1 MFVEQ
6 VNVAYARTCA
16 DSADGNPGTLVAAVS
31 GASYLELT
39 GSDAD
44 GCAVTLSETGATR
57 GQRIEA
63 VVVATAGGTLNFAD
77 TTGVQET
84 GAGCS
89 LSLYGTATFRYI
101 GDRHVLVAC
110 TPSN

>member
-1 MFVEQ
+1 
-6 VNVAYARTCA
+6 
-16 DSADGNPGTLVAAVS
+16 VS
-31 GASYLELT
+31 GATYLELT
-39 GSDAD
+39 NSDAD

-63 VVVATAGGTLNFAD
+63 VVVATAGGTLDFAD
-77 TTGVQET
+77 TAGVQET

-110 TPSN
+110 TPAN